1 MRIFISSLISDF
13 EPQRAAARRA
23 VITLR
28 HEPVMAEDFG
38 AQPSS
43 PQIACLQGL
52 RGSDIIVLILGE
64 HYGFV
69 PPGSSLSA
77 THQEYRE
84 ARETKPVLA
93 FVQQGIS
100 PGPEQAAFIA
110 EVQAWEGGLFRGGF
124 VDVDDLQDGVTRA
137 LHDVTLAN
145 ATAPAD
151 EHEMSVRAT
160 AMLAPENKNQVTS
173 AMLDLVVVG
182 GPRQRILRPAE
193 LEEPVLAEQ
202 LEQSALYGDS
212 RLFDRTLGT
221 ASGLDGS
228 DLVLRQERGASIRL
242 TEQGSV
248 SLRLPLDEPRP
259 LGRGFDAM
267 SGMVIV
273 EEVVQERLSTA
284 LDFAAGVIDRVDRTQ
299 RLTNLIVMVRLSG
312 VEHRGWRTRAQHA
325 SNPNSVQMGHGGMRE
340 RPPITLTIRRA
351 ALGLDRTALIE
362 DILVPLRH
370 QFPMAG

>member
-1 MRIFISSLISDF
+1 MRIFISSLISGF

-23 VITLR
+23 ITTLR

-38 AQPSS
+38 AQPHS

-52 RGSDIIVLILGE
+52 RGSDMVVLILGE
-64 HYGFV
+64 GYGFV

-77 THQEYRE
+77 TYQEYRE

-110 EVQAWEGGLFRGGF
+110 EVQAWEGGLFRGSF
-124 VDVDDLQDGVTRA
+124 VGLDDLQDGVTRA

-145 ATAPAD
+145 ATAPVD
-151 EHEMSVRAT
+151 EQEMTARAT
-160 AMLAPENKNQVTS
+160 ALLEPENRNQVMP

-193 LEEPVLAEQ
+193 LEAPGLAEQ

-228 DLVLRQERGASIRL
+228 DLILRQERGAAVRV

-248 SLRLPLDEPRP
+248 SLRLPLDEPRTS
-259 LGRGFDAM
+259 RRSFDPM
-267 SGMVIV
+267 SGMVII
-273 EEVVQERLSTA
+273 EEAVQERLGTA
-284 LDFAAGVIDRVDRTQ
+284 LEYAAGVIDRIDRTQ
-299 RLTNLIVMVRLSG
+299 RLSHLVMAARLSG
-312 VEHRGWRTRAQHA
+312 VEHRGWRTRAQHV
-325 SNPNSVQMGHGGMRE
+325 SNSNSVQMGHGGMRE
-340 RPPITLTIRRA
+340 RLPIIVAIRRA

-362 DILVPLRH
+362 DILVPLRR
-370 QFPMAG
+370 QFPMAD